1 MNNAARA
8 GALTP
13 VVGGLCL
20 APHNARADQG
30 YGADV
35 NCDDP
40 QNQLEMTYCEGEALA
55 REDARLNLAYQG
67 AMERAQNLESDE
79 TARLLRQAQRAWI
92 TYRDLACASEAATA
106 QGGSISGQLYLGC
119 KTYLTRQRA
128 DDLAVFLDVM

>member
-1 MNNAARA
+1 VNNAARA
-8 GALTP
+8 GALTL

-67 AMERAQNLESDE
+67 AMERTQNLESDE
-79 TARLLRQAQRAWI
+79 TARLLRQA
-92 TYRDLACASEAATA
+92 
-106 QGGSISGQLYLGC
+106 
-119 KTYLTRQRA
+119 
-128 DDLAVFLDVM
+128 

>member
-1 MNNAARA
+1 MNNAVRA
-8 GALTP
+8 GALTL

-20 APHNARADQG
+20 APYNALADQD
-30 YGADV
+30 YGAGV

-67 AMERAQNLESDE
+67 AMERAQNFESDE

-92 TYRDLACASEAATA
+92 KYRDLACASEAVTA

-128 DDLAVFLDVM
+128 DKLAVFLDVM